1 MLICRAMF
9 VRARVR
15 ISLCLREGVVVWLW
29 AVIALG
35 LGGLLTLMRCG
46 VIARMIG
53 RVGRIF
59 LSVGRGL
66 RRSGLWW
73 MRPSAS

>member
-1 MLICRAMF
+1 MLSRWAL
-9 VRARVR
+9 A
-15 ISLCLREGVVVWLW
+15 REGVVVWLW
-29 AVIALG
+29 AVIVLG

-46 VIARMIG
+46 VTVRMIG

-66 RRSGLWW
+66 HRSGRWW
-73 MRPSAS
+73 TLLIAS